1 MRRILA
7 ACLLLGAATAV
18 RAAEVDFV
26 RVWPGW
32 RTADSF
38 MRISEYFTGHEP
50 EGDSVV
56 LRTHPADRAGYYF
69 VARIKHPKTP
79 IAGAKFVLH
88 VILPTGPLPEVFTF
102 PANAPLGTNLFE
114 LGLTGADWPARR
126 TRPVA
131 WMLEL
136 VAADG
141 RQLATH
147 QSFLW
152 SKPNQTGP

>member
-1 MRRILA
+1 MA
-7 ACLLLGAATAV
+7 AKAANV
-18 RAAEVDFV
+18 EFV
-26 RVWPGW
+26 HVWPMW

-38 MRISEYFTGHEP
+38 MRISEYFTGHESA
-50 EGDSVV
+50 GDSVV

-69 VARIKHPKTP
+69 VARIRHSKTG

-88 VILPTGPLPEVFTF
+88 VILPTSPEPQVFAF
-102 PANAPLGTNLFE
+102 PANAPVGTNLFE
-114 LGLTGADWPARR
+114 LGLTGADWPARK

-141 RQLATH
+141 SQLATH

-152 SKPNQTGP
+152 SKPDKSPH